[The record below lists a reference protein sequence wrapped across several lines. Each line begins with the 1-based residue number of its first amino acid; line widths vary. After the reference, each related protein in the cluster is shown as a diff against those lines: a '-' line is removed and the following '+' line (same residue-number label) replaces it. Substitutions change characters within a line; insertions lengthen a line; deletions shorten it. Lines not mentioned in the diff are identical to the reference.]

1 MKSELTFCPNCD
13 KELLNE
19 RVDFV
24 LEDQQ
29 FEDWD
34 SAYEFLQ
41 DDGEINLCSDCYE
54 WDNSDDDDA
63 KGEGWE

>member
-13 KELLNE
+13 KELLSE

-24 LEDQQ
+24 LQDQQ
-29 FEDWD
+29 LEDWD
-34 SAYEFLQ
+34 SAYELI
-41 DDGEINLCSDCYE
+41 DDEGEIVLCSDCYE
-54 WDNSDDDDA
+54 WDSADDDA

>member
-24 LEDQQ
+24 FEDQQ
-29 FEDWD
+29 FQDWD
-34 SAYEFLQ
+34 SAYEFLE

-54 WDNSDDDDA
+54 WDDADDF
-63 KGEGWE
+63 KGEGWD